1 MKYDYREDSRLAVSL
16 SHDVYHDTTGEK
28 EKRSG
33 EKKKNIDIALKE
45 LEEDYNRCYQII
57 RKTYEHLERIGLRD
71 FNKFSK
77 YKWSFD
83 RDGRGA
89 SYVCVRNGG
98 SLLKKSLIKR
108 SGSLEE
114 AELLRWLNDKDLVC
128 EALDEAYK
136 YIDEKIG
143 ALKLKMNE
151 MKERIQGYED
161 RSEGFEEYMEAVKV
175 GKIEIEKS

>member
-1 MKYDYREDSRLAVSL
+1 MKYDYREGVQPVDSLK
-16 SHDVYHDTTGEK
+16 HDPNYDAAG
-28 EKRSG
+28 EKRSR
-33 EKKKNIDIALKE
+33 EKKNIDIALNE
-45 LEEDYNRCYQII
+45 LEEDYNKCYRII

-98 SLLKKSLIKR
+98 SLLKRSLVKR
-108 SGSLEE
+108 SGNLEE
-114 AELLRWLNDKDLVC
+114 AELLRWLDDKDLVC
-128 EALDEAYK
+128 EALDEAYE

-161 RSEGFEEYMEAVKV
+161 RSEGMEAVKV
-175 GKIEIEKS
+175 GKIETVKG

>member
-1 MKYDYREDSRLAVSL
+1 MKYDYREDARPPDSL
-16 SHDVYHDTTGEK
+16 KRDTDYDAIE
-28 EKRSG
+28 EKRNR
-33 EKKKNIDIALKE
+33 KKKNNIDVVLNE
-45 LEEDYNRCYQII
+45 LEEDYNRCYRII

-98 SLLKKSLIKR
+98 SLLKKSLVKR
-108 SGSLEE
+108 SGNLEE
-114 AELLRWLNDKDLVC
+114 SELLRWLNDKDLVC
-128 EALDEAYK
+128 EALDEAYEF
-136 YIDEKIG
+136 IDEKIG

-151 MKERIQGYED
+151 MKECIQGYED
-161 RSEGFEEYMEAVKV
+161 RSEGVEENMEAVKV
-175 GKIEIEKS
+175 GKIEAVH

>member
-1 MKYDYREDSRLAVSL
+1 MKYDYREDARLAASL
-16 SHDVYHDTTGEK
+16 HDAYRDATGEK
-28 EKRSG
+28 EKRSK
-33 EKKKNIDIALKE
+33 EKKENIDVALKE
-45 LEEDYNRCYQII
+45 LEEDYNRCYRII

-83 RDGRGA
+83 RDGRGV

-114 AELLRWLNDKDLVC
+114 AELFRWLNDKDLVC
-128 EALDEAYK
+128 EALDEAYE
-136 YIDEKIG
+136 YLDEKVCK
-143 ALKLKMNE
+143 LKLKMNE

-161 RSEGFEEYMEAVKV
+161 KSEGVEENMEAVKV
-175 GKIEIEKS
+175 GKIETVKG